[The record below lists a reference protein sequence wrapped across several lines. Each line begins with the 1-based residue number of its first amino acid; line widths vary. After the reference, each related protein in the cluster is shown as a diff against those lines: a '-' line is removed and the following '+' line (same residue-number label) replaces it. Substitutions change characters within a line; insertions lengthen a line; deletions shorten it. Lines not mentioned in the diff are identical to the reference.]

1 MRICWA
7 DETWDDHISWQAQD
21 RRTLTSVNSLIRDI
35 ARNGNEGLGKPE
47 ALDTTFP
54 APGPGVSLRSI
65 DWSIGSPTPRSRLP
79 HAGTTTAAE
88 DPRSKF
94 NSPGC
99 AALNSD
105 FATT

>member
-7 DETWDDHISWQAQD
+7 DETWEDYLWWQAQD

-65 DWSIGSPTPRSRLP
+65 DWSIGSPTPRFRLP
-79 HAGTTTAAE
+79 RAATTTG
-88 DPRSKF
+88 DDGPWSRGLF
-94 NSPGC
+94 
-99 AALNSD
+99 
-105 FATT
+105 T

>member
-47 ALDTTFP
+47 ALRHHLSGSWSRRITEKHRLVYRITDTKIQI
-54 APGPGVSLRSI
+54 AA
-65 DWSIGSPTPRSRLP
+65 GSYHYGR
-79 HAGTTTAAE
+79 
-88 DPRSKF
+88 
-94 NSPGC
+94 
-99 AALNSD
+99 
-105 FATT
+105 